1 MGLRSPETHFWFAQG
16 HLFGYRRTTV
26 LLKAVVIAF
35 LLCAPSWRVAEA
47 GGGAYRLVD
56 DEGVTHITDTP
67 NDPRYR
73 AMASFSGTASG
84 WLQVPQAARGGLAFA
99 QEIRETAERYG
110 VSPTLVEG
118 VIRAESAFNPWAVS
132 RKGAQGLMQLMPQTA
147 STLGVRDSFNPRQN
161 IDGGVRHLRYLLD
174 RYPGNVGLALAAY
187 NAGERAVDSYGGIP
201 PYAETQQYVKKVL
214 ERSGLTPASV
224 RSEPVQVIY
233 RYEDTDGTLTFSNVP
248 PVSRVKAVR

>member
-1 MGLRSPETHFWFAQG
+1 MGLRLSGAHFWFAHG
-16 HLFGYRRTTV
+16 HLFGYRRVV
-26 LLKAVVIAF
+26 LLKTVVVA
-35 LLCAPSWRVAEA
+35 LVLCGTSWPVVEA
-47 GGGAYRLVD
+47 GVRAYRLID

-67 NDPRYR
+67 TDPRYR
-73 AMASFSGTASG
+73 AMTSVSGTASG
-84 WLQVPQAARGGLAFA
+84 WLKIPQVARGSLAFT

-118 VIRAESAFNPWAVS
+118 VIRVESAFNPWAVS
-132 RKGAQGLMQLMPQTA
+132 RKGAQGLMQLMPRTA
-147 STLGVRDSFNPRQN
+147 SSLGVQDSFNARQN

-214 ERSGLTPASV
+214 ERSGLAPAHA
-224 RSEPVQVIY
+224 EAVQAIY
-233 RYEDTDGTLTFSNVP
+233 RYEDADGILTFSNVP
-248 PVSRVKAVR
+248 PVTRAKNVP